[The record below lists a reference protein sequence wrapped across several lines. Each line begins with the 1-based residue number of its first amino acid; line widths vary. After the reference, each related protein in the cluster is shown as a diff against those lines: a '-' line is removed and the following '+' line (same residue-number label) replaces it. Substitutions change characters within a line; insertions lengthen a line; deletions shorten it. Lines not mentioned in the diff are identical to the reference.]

1 MNALNKIQY
10 KYATWRNLRRQFLSE
25 QATLAE
31 VREMCVW
38 RGTHT
43 GISSRNHHSPCFVAS
58 NGIGTTWHVRSSSSL
73 HRSEM

>member
-31 VREMCVW
+31 VRELCMW
-38 RGTHT
+38 RGTCT
-43 GISSRNHHSPCFVAS
+43 GTSSRNHSPVFRGFERDRNDVARTDLVVS
-58 NGIGTTWHVRSSSSL
+58 APL
-73 HRSEM
+73 